1 MSKPSLYLYFY
12 SLLLDLGLVSSQSA
26 VCVWWGGKETP
37 PGYSGLFVA
46 IRAATTSDSQAA
58 PLLARDS
65 SLINGSL
72 TLGARYRGAV
82 AAPRHARRGR
92 MRSGPGAHLTAARG
106 PQDGRAHAGLGPC
119 GDLSPVPFPLGPSWA
134 GPGRAVLPRAGLCR
148 CPPHMEPRES
158 WAALAVSAGAEACP
172 LPWRRGGR
180 GLGPSWASGGT
191 RGGHRARGGL
201 TWGSGG
207 VQGAPCIP
215 GPGSA

>member
-1 MSKPSLYLYFY
+1 M
-12 SLLLDLGLVSSQSA
+12 A
-26 VCVWWGGKETP
+26 R
-37 PGYSGLFVA
+37 
-46 IRAATTSDSQAA
+46 RAATTSDPQAA

-72 TLGARYRGAV
+72 TLGARYRDAE

-92 MRSGPGAHLTAARG
+92 MRSGTGAHLTVARG

-119 GDLSPVPFPLGPSWA
+119 GDLSPVPFPLGPCWA
-134 GPGRAVLPRAGLCR
+134 RPGRAVLPRAGLCR

-180 GLGPSWASGGT
+180 GLGPSWAFGGGP
-191 RGGHRARGGL
+191 RGTQGAGGPGLGVRGAARRPLCPRAGQRLVALGAVNWGL
-201 TWGSGG
+201 VPCKGSGVPAVG
-207 VQGAPCIP
+207 CPQLLVRPM
-215 GPGSA
+215 